1 MKKYKWAL
9 GLLVVGIFLIMADI
23 ATQALKPE
31 AKKVAVGMGI
41 SGTALVIISAFILF
55 SIKPLIVIS

>member
-9 GLLVVGIFLIMADI
+9 GLLVVGIFLIMSDI

-31 AKKVAVGMGI
+31 AKKVAVTMGI
-41 SGTALVIISAFILF
+41 SGTALVIIAAFILF